1 MESAVTLDE
10 ALRLVRQLS
19 LIDKVRLMEAI
30 APQIKQELL
39 TTQVQSRQSLRG
51 LWRGIDITDAD
62 ITNLRQ
68 DMWSNFPREDI

>member
-30 APQIKQELL
+30 APQIKQDLL
-39 TTQVQSRQSLRG
+39 TTHVQPRLSLRG
-51 LWRGIDITDAD
+51 LWQGINIIDAD
-62 ITNLRQ
+62 ITKLRQ
-68 DMWSNFPREDI
+68 DMWSNLPGEDV

>member
-39 TTQVQSRQSLRG
+39 TTQVQPRQSLRG